1 MGRVILLLALF
12 GLLSACAPISEDACR
27 AGNWRGIGISDGTNG
42 LPASTVGKYAET
54 CAEFG
59 IAPDLTAY
67 QAGRAEG
74 LKTYCTPDNAYQEGR
89 QGDALRSVCPA
100 AIAPQM
106 QAAHRHGKRYHDI
119 TEDMDRIRERIDNR
133 EQILDTNFS
142 GTLTPAQQIEAASI
156 RAEIR
161 SLDNDLF
168 RLRIKRRQYET
179 WP

>member
-1 MGRVILLLALF
+1 
-12 GLLSACAPISEDACR
+12 
-27 AGNWRGIGISDGTNG
+27 
-42 LPASTVGKYAET
+42 
-54 CAEFG
+54 
-59 IAPDLTAY
+59 
-67 QAGRAEG
+67 
-74 LKTYCTPDNAYQEGR
+74 
-89 QGDALRSVCPA
+89 
-100 AIAPQM
+100 M

-168 RLRIKRRQYET
+168 RLRIRRRQYET